1 MTVSQPTTDVQ
12 SLWHIKI
19 HKIQIKQ
26 SKSKDASMN
35 SDRWKE
41 IYCISKS
48 CSQSPAM
55 AHKLHLSVAQA
66 LKMYFKKG
74 YKAPPCKAT
83 NENCECYK
91 KRELP

>member
-35 SDRWKE
+35 SDR
-41 IYCISKS
+41 
-48 CSQSPAM
+48 
-55 AHKLHLSVAQA
+55 
-66 LKMYFKKG
+66 
-74 YKAPPCKAT
+74 
-83 NENCECYK
+83 
-91 KRELP
+91 